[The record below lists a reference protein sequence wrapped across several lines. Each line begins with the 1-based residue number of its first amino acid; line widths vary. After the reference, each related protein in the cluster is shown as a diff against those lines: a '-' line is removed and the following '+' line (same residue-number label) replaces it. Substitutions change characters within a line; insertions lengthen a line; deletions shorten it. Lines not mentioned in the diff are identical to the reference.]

1 MSQFSVS
8 GAISGLDTATLIN
21 QLMAIEGQ
29 QQQQLQTRQT
39 NAQKAAD
46 AYDAAITSLKGLFD
60 KASAVARTSDWNGV
74 SATSSSTSVTATGTG
89 TQGGTLTFDVT
100 SVARAHTLISAGAVA
115 STSSVVAS
123 GPLTLTASDGTQT
136 TIDVGGGT
144 LSEVVS
150 AINGAG
156 AGLTAAAVQTSPGNY
171 RLQVASA
178 TTGAASS
185 FTLAGLDGFSGLNIL
200 SQGAD
205 AKISVGDDPDTAYEI
220 TSSSNTFKNVVPGLS
235 FTVSKLEDGVTVS
248 STVNGSAVADQV
260 SALVDSVNSVLAGL
274 DAQTALPT
282 KTTSGGVLA
291 GDTTIR
297 QIEQQ
302 VLSAV
307 SGTGAP
313 GTQLTRDGKLTFD
326 RQAFLDAFAKDP
338 TAVAKAFGAKLTF
351 APASGVTGS
360 VTLSRASATTR
371 AGSYAI
377 QVAVAAAREQW
388 RVEPP
393 GGDIAGHTVLLV
405 RGGTMI
411 SYTAGVGDTVAD
423 AVAALNARLGT
434 AGFGVGAAL
443 VGGDIV
449 LTADS
454 AGTAPAFTVTLD
466 GDPATQVTA
475 GENVS
480 GTIDGQTATGIGDVL
495 QLDSGTGGAVGLA
508 VHTQVDADDLTAS
521 GGDIGS
527 VTYQPGLAQSL
538 LGVISNATALGTGS
552 LQQARRGS
560 QALASDLQDQV
571 DAWTRRLD
579 DRRASL
585 QRQFATLETTLAD
598 LKSQSSALSGLTGLT
613 GS

>member
-46 AYDAAITSLKGLFD
+46 AYDAAITALKGLFD

-100 SVARAHTLISAGAVA
+100 SVARAHTLISADAVA
-115 STSSVVAS
+115 SPSSVVAS
-123 GPLTLTASDGTQT
+123 GPLTLTAFDGTQT

-150 AINGAG
+150 AINGAS

-171 RLQVASA
+171 RLQVASS

-185 FTLAGLDGFSGLNIL
+185 FTLDGLDGFSGLNVL
-200 SQGAD
+200 SQGSD
-205 AKISVGDDPDTAYEI
+205 AKITVGDDPDSAYEI

-248 STVNGSAVADQV
+248 STVNGAAVADQV
-260 SALVDSVNSVLAGL
+260 SALVDTVNSVLTGL

-282 KTTSGGVLA
+282 KTTAGGVLA

-307 SGTGAP
+307 SGAGAA
-313 GTQLTRDGKLTFD
+313 GVQLTKDGRLTFD

-338 TAVAKAFGAKLTF
+338 TAVAKAFGAKVTF
-351 APASGVTGS
+351 TPTAGVTGS

-388 RVEPP
+388 RVQPP
-393 GGDIAGHTVLLV
+393 GGVIAGHTVLLV
-405 RGGTMI
+405 RGSTMV
-411 SYTAGVGDTVAD
+411 SYTAGAGDTVAD
-423 AVAALNARLGT
+423 AVAALNARMAT

-449 LTADS
+449 LTADF
-454 AGTAPAFTVTLD
+454 AGTAPAFAVTLD
-466 GDPATQVTA
+466 GNPAIQVTA

-508 VHTQVDADDLTAS
+508 VHTQVDAADLAAS
-521 GGDIGS
+521 GGDVGS

-538 LGVISNATALGTGS
+538 LGVLSNATALGTGS
-552 LQQARRGS
+552 LQQAKQGS

-571 DAWTRRLD
+571 DTWSRRLD
-579 DRRASL
+579 DRRAAL

-598 LKSQSSALSGLTGLT
+598 LKSQSSALSGLTGAT
-613 GS
+613 G